1 MLRGSAPLQALV
13 SPWRRVEHVAC
24 FPPVERAH
32 GVVGQGATDAHGDT
46 CVEPKGEE
54 TDRGE
59 PVGSNT
65 SGEVSTGCE
74 LVTDMPVALHHVL
87 VCAERVDV
95 PGVAEGRPT
104 GEGRRRR
111 RACRRE
117 VKRARVRCLTFVGE
131 SPRSAVGK
139 RGSSTARIA
148 EGHVEVSLRELP
160 IG

>member
-1 MLRGSAPLQALV
+1 M
-13 SPWRRVEHVAC
+13 
-24 FPPVERAH
+24 
-32 GVVGQGATDAHGDT
+32 
-46 CVEPKGEE
+46 
-54 TDRGE
+54 
-59 PVGSNT
+59 
-65 SGEVSTGCE
+65 GCE